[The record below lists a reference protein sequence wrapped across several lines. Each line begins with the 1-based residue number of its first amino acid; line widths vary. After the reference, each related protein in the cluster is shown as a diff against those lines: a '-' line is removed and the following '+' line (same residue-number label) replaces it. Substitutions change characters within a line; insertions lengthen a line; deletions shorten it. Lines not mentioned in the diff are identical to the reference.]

1 MEVKSLHNLS
11 AVPMGCEL
19 LQSVVGVRSEKR
31 ITTGVHMTTVKEEKK
46 RPSLVTV
53 KQLLRKYP
61 WLT

>member
-1 MEVKSLHNLS
+1 
-11 AVPMGCEL
+11 MGCEL